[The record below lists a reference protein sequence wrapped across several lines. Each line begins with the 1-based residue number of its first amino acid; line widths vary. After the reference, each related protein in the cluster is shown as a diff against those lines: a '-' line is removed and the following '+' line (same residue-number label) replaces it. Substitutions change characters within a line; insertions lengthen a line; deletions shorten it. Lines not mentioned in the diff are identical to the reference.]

1 MKIGYFLD
9 IFYPEINGV
18 ITSTVNL
25 AKNLI
30 NKGHEVVFFAPKKE
44 DFKEEII
51 HDNIRVFYIPSIK
64 APFYPDMRFNI
75 PRSKRFAEYVKRE
88 KFDIFHITGPWLMGW
103 LAIHYANK
111 YSIPVVQTYHT
122 MISDPKYINYVIKN
136 EKLIPLSQKLL
147 WWYIEQFIRRSDF
160 ITAPSEYAREE
171 LLKHLPDLEVEYI
184 SNGLE
189 IEAFNKYDSFEE
201 IIKTYPFFTR
211 RMFIYVG
218 RLGVEKSIDVIIKA
232 ISEIVAEHS
241 GAKLVIVGEGPD
253 RERLERLVQK
263 LGLENSVFFL
273 GKIPH
278 EELIQSGLIHNS
290 YCFVTASTSETQG
303 LNVAEAQICGTPCIV
318 PDVKSFR
325 DMINCEESF
334 FTPNDHKKLA
344 IAMKK
349 VLTDRE
355 LYNKLKGE
363 TRKNARLFDGKKI
376 ADRFE
381 KIYLKLISSKI
392 SSSMFLNKE
401 R

>member
-30 NKGHEVVFFAPKKE
+30 KKGHEVVFFAPKKE
-44 DFKEEII
+44 DFKEEVI
-51 HDNIRVFYIPSIK
+51 HGDIRVFYVPSIK
-64 APFYPDMRFNI
+64 APFYPDMRFNL
-75 PRSKRFAEYVKRE
+75 PRSKRFSDYVKKE
-88 KFDIFHITGPWLMGW
+88 KFNIFHVTGPWLMGW

-111 YSIPVVQTYHT
+111 YSIPLVHTYHT
-122 MISDPKYINYVIKN
+122 MISDPKYIGYVVKN

-160 ITAPSEYAREE
+160 ITAPSEYAKEE

-189 IEAFNKYDSFEE
+189 IEAFENYDAFE
-201 IIKTYPFFTR
+201 KVVKKYPFFTH

-218 RLGVEKSIDVIIKA
+218 RLGMEKSIDIIIEA
-232 ISEIVAEHS
+232 MGIITDRHNDV
-241 GAKLVIVGEGPD
+241 KLVIVGDGPD
-253 RERLERLVQK
+253 RERLRKLVQK
-263 LGLENSVFFL
+263 LKLQNSIYFL

-278 EELIQSGLIHNS
+278 EELIRSGLVHNA

-303 LNVAEAQICGTPCIV
+303 LNVVEAQVCGTPSIV

-325 DMINCEESF
+325 NIINCEESF
-334 FTPNDHKKLA
+334 FSPHNHIELANTMERLLADNELYKKL
-344 IAMKK
+344 K
-349 VLTDRE
+349 RE
-355 LYNKLKGE
+355 AK
-363 TRKNARLFDGKKI
+363 KNAKLFDGKKI

-381 KIYLKLISSKI
+381 KIYLDLMSSGGN
-392 SSSMFLNKE
+392 SRPFNKK